1 MKKHGLTKILLVI
14 LLLIVIASYFI
25 EGRQGISQIALGDVV
40 MNYFQS
46 FYYFDVVLFIL
57 AVGGFYGILEHVP
70 SYTKLQENI
79 ANKVK
84 NKKLVV
90 FAIIIIFALLS
101 SLTGLNL
108 LLLIFIPFAISLI
121 LALGYDKLVALFST
135 VGSVAVGL
143 IGGIFTTIKMSNSY
157 YGTSYSTFEELVG
170 LEDKWVNVIPKVI
183 LLIVAV
189 ALLIFFV
196 NSYIKKTLGYKQETK
211 KAREEKKELVTK
223 VETKKE
229 VAKESKKD
237 TKKEV
242 KQVTNKKTT
251 TSKKSAPE
259 KKTTKK
265 KTTKKNLS
273 AAKPDETIVIKKTKK
288 TRIWPLVVLA
298 IVLLVFLVLGYLP
311 WNSLF
316 GITVFDDF
324 HTWVTELS
332 IGDYAIFTS
341 LISQIIPAFGNW
353 GGIGSSYLI
362 AMFLLVIIAIII
374 KFVYKIKW
382 NDILDYCL
390 EGMKKM
396 LPALLVAM
404 LAYTVLVCAY
414 NNGFMET
421 IITSATDKFGD
432 NIMIHSLISI
442 LGSITNVDMYYT
454 SVGIFTPIING
465 LSDSANLQV
474 FAVAFQSLF
483 GLMQIIGPTS
493 ILLVI
498 CLAYTD
504 VSYKDWFKNIWKF
517 VLILF
522 IVICAVMLLTSML

>member
-1 MKKHGLTKILLVI
+1 MKKHGLTKILAIII
-14 LLLIVIASYFI
+14 LLTVIASYLI
-25 EGRQGISQIALGDVV
+25 KGRQGISQIALGDGI

-57 AVGGFYGILEHVP
+57 VVGGFYGILEHVP
-70 SYTKLQENI
+70 AYTKLQENI

-157 YGTSYSTFEELVG
+157 YGTTYSTFEELVG

-183 LLIVAV
+183 LLVVAV

-196 NSYIKKTLGYKQETK
+196 NSYIKKTLGHKQETK
-211 KAREEKKELVTK
+211 KPREEKKELVAK

-229 VAKESKKD
+229 VVKEPKKE

-251 TSKKSAPE
+251 TSKKSASV
-259 KKTTKK
+259 KNTTKK

-332 IGDYAIFTS
+332 IGKYTIFTS

-374 KFVYKIKW
+374 KFVYKIKFD
-382 NDILDYCL
+382 DILDYCL

-404 LAYTVLVCAY
+404 LAYTVLVCTY